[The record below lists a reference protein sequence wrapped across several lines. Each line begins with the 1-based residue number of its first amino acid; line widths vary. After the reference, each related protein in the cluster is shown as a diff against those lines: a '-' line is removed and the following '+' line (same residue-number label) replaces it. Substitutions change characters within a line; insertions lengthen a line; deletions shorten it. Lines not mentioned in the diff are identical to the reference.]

1 MKFSV
6 DDYIDEKIDRMIKG
20 FKDKFVKA
28 QMTQDFRVSSG
39 ISKKILKAEE
49 AKINYR
55 NHYPG
60 RMEDKSLKKVID
72 KDEAFDLTLFIQ
84 N

>member
-20 FKDKFVKA
+20 FKDKFIKA

-39 ISKKILKAEE
+39 ISKKILKAQE

-55 NHYPG
+55 NRYPG
-60 RMEDKSLKKVID
+60 RMEDKSLKQVID

-84 N
+84 S